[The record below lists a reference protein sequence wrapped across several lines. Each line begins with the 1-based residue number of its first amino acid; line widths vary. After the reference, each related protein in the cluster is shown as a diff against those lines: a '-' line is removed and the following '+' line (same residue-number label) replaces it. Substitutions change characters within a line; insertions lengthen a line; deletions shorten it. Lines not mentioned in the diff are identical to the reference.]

1 MNQSIIDPSKY
12 GFERCRPK
20 LGLNR
25 SRGKSN
31 YCIIHHMEEK
41 SISPIVQKCKES
53 LSRYYGSK
61 LKGVILY
68 GSLARGE
75 AGSASDIDLL
85 VLLAPPFDF
94 FAELRQIVDLLYPIQ
109 LESEQLISAK
119 PALASDYEVGSIS
132 LYRNA
137 RKEGVPV

>member
-1 MNQSIIDPSKY
+1 MN
-12 GFERCRPK
+12 
-20 LGLNR
+20 LNHN
-25 SRGKSN
+25 GIKGEWK
-31 YCIIHHMEEK
+31 YCIIHRMDEK
-41 SISPIVQKCKES
+41 IARSIVKKCKES
-53 LSRYYGSK
+53 LSRYYGSR

-68 GSLARGE
+68 GSLARGD

-85 VLLAPPFDF
+85 VLLSPPFDY

-119 PALASDYEVGSIS
+119 PALASDYELGSIS